1 MSTTENH
8 AVPQTS
14 GDVCPDIYPDV
25 TCWGTDLVY
34 PEGITPDGGAT
45 SASVEMYMGE
55 KTRVL
60 IDGRQANWDTEPR
73 VLARILRDA
82 STVAQ
87 DDYQYARRKI
97 TRLEDSSDAHLAD
110 RAEVDTELIYL
121 RNLRDTAVRAEIS
134 LSNTA
139 LAEKWKEPSRPT
151 TGLLGRITQSL
162 GSLSHVNPPEY
173 GEFKRP
179 RGYRIAAAG
188 LLISLLI
195 GMQVMWALVPST
207 SGSAVTAAAGD
218 EAAGV
223 LYFGINT
230 LIGVIVVIALARGG
244 WGAIDRF
251 MFRAALKEEIWFRL
265 NSENWTRGQRVKSCV
280 GFGFAH
286 VLNILLMAASLGVL
300 ILAGAAFM
308 AVYLRQV
315 KKTGDQ
321 RQALYVA
328 ARFHADYNMTI
339 VGLVLFVFS
348 MNLLAL
354 VFSLVVPGV

>member
-1 MSTTENH
+1 MSTTENVE
-8 AVPQTS
+8 VPRTS
-14 GDVCPDIYPDV
+14 GEVCPDTYPDV
-25 TCWGTDLVY
+25 PCWGTELMY
-34 PEGITPDGGAT
+34 PEGIRPDGSAK

-55 KTRVL
+55 KPTRVL
-60 IDGRQANWDTEPR
+60 IDGIPVNRETEPR
-73 VLARILRDA
+73 VLARVLRDA
-82 STVAQ
+82 SNAASA
-87 DDYQYARRKI
+87 DYQKARGEI
-97 TRLEDSSDAHLAD
+97 ARLEARTGDSLID
-110 RAEVDTELIYL
+110 RASDTELIYL
-121 RNLRDTAVRAEIS
+121 KSLRDTAVRAEIS
-134 LSNTA
+134 LNNTA
-139 LAEKWKEPSRPT
+139 LVEEWKAPSRPT

-162 GSLSHVNPPEY
+162 GGLSHVNPPEY

-195 GMQVMWALVPST
+195 GMQVMWALVPSA

-300 ILAGAAFM
+300 ILAGAAFT

-339 VGLVLFVFS
+339 VGLVLFAFS
-348 MNLLAL
+348 MNLMAL
-354 VFSLVVPGV
+354 VLSLVVQGV